1 MNYKIK
7 KLILDYIFQSLNK
20 VYFDIWET
28 NYRSQKSIEKLGGE
42 RLSLEKNNKYLYLI
56 EKIVWGILSQ
66 LKPKTLKLILL
77 RK

>member
-7 KLILDYIFQSLNK
+7 KLMLDYIFQYLNK

-28 NYRSQKSIEKLGGE
+28 NYRSQKSVEKLGGE

-56 EKIVWGILSQ
+56 EKTVWGNFISTE
-66 LKPKTLKLILL
+66 PKNS
-77 RK
+77 

>member
-7 KLILDYIFQSLNK
+7 KLMLDYIFQYLNK

-28 NYRSQKSIEKLGGE
+28 NYRSQKSVEKLGGE

-56 EKIVWGILSQ
+56 EKIVWGNFISTE
-66 LKPKTLKLILL
+66 PKNS
-77 RK
+77 